1 MKFIEFLIII
11 VTKIKIVEK
20 DDSLTDA
27 IYVHDDTG
35 EFHLFIDKNQR
46 LRTNVKEFRF
56 VSETSI
62 LEI

>member
-1 MKFIEFLIII
+1 MI
-11 VTKIKIVEK
+11 VTKIKIIEK
-20 DDSLTDA
+20 DDSLTDT

-56 VSETSI
+56 ASETSI

>member
-1 MKFIEFLIII
+1 MV

-27 IYVHDDTG
+27 IYIHDDTG

-56 VSETSI
+56 VNETSI

>member
-1 MKFIEFLIII
+1 MV
-11 VTKIKIVEK
+11 VTKVKIVEK

-46 LRTNVKEFRF
+46 LRTKVKKYVF
-56 VSETSI
+56 VSEIEI
-62 LEI
+62 LKI